1 MDSLRPVPGKTRAL
15 ETLCRRLQQAL
26 AGEGVTLSIQGLP
39 DSSSQRPASGQ
50 TPAFLAAFGRVWAA
64 PDDRQALA
72 AFRPALL
79 PEG

>member
-1 MDSLRPVPGKTRAL
+1 MDAIQKAARVEK
-15 ETLCRRLQQAL
+15 QAL